1 MSLHLQAVDSI
12 LFQQDKFHLRSSGS
26 CWLWDLRTFTGHGR
40 LPHNRPT
47 KAIQPEAAPRWE
59 KACEDAKSFCVNQK
73 CDPSCREGSC
83 GHTGSPQ
90 APCQLNHPPLQGDLL
105 KSSMQTS
112 MAPGW
117 AGGPL
122 LFPVP
127 VPPTGAQS
135 EPVPTRQLQGLSTDP
150 SSQPSSLAAG
160 EAACS
165 SSVIDNLA
173 GTLKQ

>member
-1 MSLHLQAVDSI
+1 MAGSLTTGPQRQFSLRQLPGGKKPVKMPNHFVLTKSVIPRAERGPVAT
-12 LFQQDKFHLRSSGS
+12 QDH
-26 CWLWDLRTFTGHGR
+26 
-40 LPHNRPT
+40 
-47 KAIQPEAAPRWE
+47 
-59 KACEDAKSFCVNQK
+59 
-73 CDPSCREGSC
+73 
-83 GHTGSPQ
+83 PQ

-122 LFPVP
+122 LFPIP